1 MHDGGVRLLFT
12 FVGGGGH
19 AEPLVPVAAAAEAAG
34 HEVAFAGRPAVVAM
48 LATRGFKVFPDEGD
62 PVGPPAE
69 VVPLVEFDLERE
81 NRVLREGFAWGHAR
95 RRANVV
101 LELCAQWQPDAI
113 VCDEVD
119 FGAMIAAER
128 AGLPHATVLVVAAG
142 SLVQPAVVAA
152 PLDLVRRE
160 HGLPRDPELRMLS
173 RHLVVS
179 PMPPGLRD
187 PAFPLPD
194 TAHSI
199 RPGTLEPNEAPE
211 WLDDLA
217 DRPTVYFT
225 LGTIFDMESG
235 DLIARVLAGLGELPV
250 NVVATFGRG
259 IDPGSAPANVR
270 IEAHVP
276 HAALLPRCDAVVSHA
291 GSGTVIDTLAAGLP
305 SVLLPIGADQPAN
318 AERCEALGAG
328 IVLDPLSATPAEIGA
343 AVWAVLEEPSYRAAA
358 ERVRADALALPD
370 ARHAVTLIERL
381 VSGGSGGGA

>member
-1 MHDGGVRLLFT
+1 MIFSVRVLFT

-34 HEVAFAGRPAVVAM
+34 HEVAFAGRPAVVSR
-48 LATRGFKVFPDEGD
+48 LAARGFRVFPDERD

-69 VVPLVEFDLERE
+69 VMPLVGFDLERE

-128 AGLPHATVLVVAAG
+128 AGVPHATVLVIAAG
-142 SLVQPAVVAA
+142 PLVQPAVVAA

-160 HGLPRDPELRMLS
+160 HGLPPDPELRMLR
-173 RHLVVS
+173 RHLVLS
-179 PMPPGLRD
+179 PMPASLRD
-187 PAFPLPD
+187 PAFALPE

-199 RPGTLEPNEAPE
+199 RPGTLEPRAAPE
-211 WLDDLA
+211 WLDHLP

-235 DLIARVLAGLGELPV
+235 DLIARVLAGLAELPV

-259 IDPGSAPANVR
+259 VDPGPAPANVR

-276 HAALLPRCDAVVSHA
+276 HAALLPRCDAVISHA
-291 GSGTVIDTLAAGLP
+291 GSGTVIDALAAGLP
-305 SVLLPIGADQPAN
+305 SVLMPIGADQPAN
-318 AERCEALGAG
+318 AARCEALGAG
-328 IVLDPLSATPAEIGA
+328 VVLDPLSAQPGEMGA
-343 AVWAVLEEPSYRAAA
+343 AVRAVLEQPSYREAAR
-358 ERVRADALALPD
+358 RVRAEALALPD
-370 ARHAVTLIERL
+370 ARHAVTLLERL
-381 VSGGSGGGA
+381 VSAGSGGGA